1 MEKSA
6 ASRGEVVDPKLR
18 EAVRRLAHL
27 FEVER
32 IYLFGSRARGDA
44 SAGSDYDLMVVV
56 RASELPAAERARQAY
71 RALRGLGMAKDVLV
85 WTSQEFDRRKHLPA
99 SFAATI
105 LREGKLLDVA

>member
-1 MEKSA
+1 MEESA
-6 ASRGEVVDPKLR
+6 TRRVEVADPKLR
-18 EAVRRLAHL
+18 EAVRRLAGL

-44 SAGSDYDLMVVV
+44 SAESDYDLMVIVGS
-56 RASELPAAERARQAY
+56 SELPPAERARQAY

-85 WTSQEFDRRKHLPA
+85 WTSHEFDRRKHLPA

-105 LREGKLLDVA
+105 VREGKLLDVA